1 MIFKSDPSAALDK
14 TRAKLS
20 SVEETLASL
29 RAKRAEVLLVAE
41 DAGAVVTI
49 DKAIEAEEA
58 NAAIYQDRIR
68 AL

>member
-41 DAGAVVTI
+41 DGRGGCHHR
-49 DKAIEAEEA
+49 
-58 NAAIYQDRIR
+58 QGDRGR
-68 AL
+68 GSQR